1 MRNRIP
7 GKIKAAATKTVGK
20 TRRNI
25 LVYAGTPIAFNASS
39 PRCVKSDTR
48 WIAMVSGEQT
58 EAYVE
63 VLPNFDRTIVYSTDN
78 GSPII
83 GHAYS
88 VADGCRKVENVLMS
102 FPD

>member
-1 MRNRIP
+1 
-7 GKIKAAATKTVGK
+7 
-20 TRRNI
+20 
-25 LVYAGTPIAFNASS
+25 
-39 PRCVKSDTR
+39 
-48 WIAMVSGEQT
+48 MVSGEQT